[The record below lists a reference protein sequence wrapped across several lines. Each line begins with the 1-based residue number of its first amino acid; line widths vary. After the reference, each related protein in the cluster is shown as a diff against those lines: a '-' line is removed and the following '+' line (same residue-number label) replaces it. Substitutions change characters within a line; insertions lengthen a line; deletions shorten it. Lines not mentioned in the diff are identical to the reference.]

1 MTGIANKKKMCLLSL
16 ALSLLASTGCGF
28 DAYIEG
34 IAYDNDFSVR
44 DQNPAK
50 RLTNTSGVTIIM
62 SEEGNDQLRVVSLTI
77 GDHLLSESQVD
88 LGPKDKNMP
97 FITVAEGELVEMV
110 RSDGVRVVNTLDP
123 VFVDG
128 GEGILDLERDEEDLF
143 GTFEVN
149 LKDGGHLDGT
159 FTIPLN

>member
-1 MTGIANKKKMCLLSL
+1 MTGIANKKKMCLM
-16 ALSLLASTGCGF
+16 ALTFTLLASTGCGF

-50 RLTNTSGVTIIM
+50 RLTNTNGVTIIM
-62 SEEGNDQLRVVSLTI
+62 SEEGNEQLRVVSLTI

-88 LGPKDKNMP
+88 LGPEEKNMP

-110 RSDGVRVVNTLDP
+110 RSDGVRVINTLDP
-123 VFVDG
+123 VFVEGAD
-128 GEGILDLERDEEDLF
+128 GILDLERDEEDLF
-143 GTFEVN
+143 GSFAVD
-149 LKDGGHLDGT
+149 LADGGHLDGT